1 MQRMTPSYS
10 FGDTATA
17 EHRLDIVASVFEAPS
32 RAFLAAVVTG
42 PPRLACDLGCGPGNT
57 TAMIGEVTGALR
69 VVGLDASAAFVRSAQ
84 AREAQ
89 AREAQAREAQARG
102 TGEFQVWEAGSP
114 LPVTGPDLIYA
125 RLLLAHLP
133 DAPGLAASWAG
144 QLAPGGQLLLDEV
157 ERIDTSSPVFTEY
170 LAMTVERVRT
180 SGADM
185 YAGPLLASLPLPG
198 GCRVTHDAVVSHPV
212 AAADAARMFLLNLSV
227 WRDWGNDVYGSQA
240 VSGIERS
247 LAAIEAGDLGADI
260 TWQLRQVAVSC

>member
-1 MQRMTPSYS
+1 MQGMTPSYS

-42 PPRLACDLGCGPGNT
+42 APRLACDLGCGPGNT

-89 AREAQAREAQARG
+89 AREG
-102 TGEFQVWEAGSP
+102 GEFRVWEAGSP
-114 LPVTGPDLIYA
+114 LPVTAPDLVYA
-125 RLLLAHLP
+125 RLLLAHLR

-144 QLAPGGQLLLDEV
+144 QLAPDGQLLLDEV
-157 ERIDTSSPVFTEY
+157 ERIDTSSAVFTEY

-185 YAGPLLASLPLPG
+185 YAGPLLASLPPSG
-198 GCRVTHDAVVSHPV
+198 GWRGAHDA
-212 AAADAARMFLLNLSV
+212 
-227 WRDWGNDVYGSQA
+227 
-240 VSGIERS
+240 
-247 LAAIEAGDLGADI
+247 
-260 TWQLRQVAVSC
+260 